1 MGEKNITLVT
11 YYNIIKKH
19 FKKIFII
26 TFIAGVISI
35 IVSLLLPKWYK
46 STAVIL
52 SPSSSSGSMS
62 ALGGLEYLGI
72 GNLLGES
79 ESIFKYMAI
88 LKSRT
93 LREKVI
99 RKYDLID
106 RYGAKNMQ
114 LALKEFD
121 DYLELELGD
130 EYQLNISMIDKNQ
143 DQVAKMT
150 NYIVGLLDSMNVA
163 ITAKDA
169 RNDRKDIGKRYHS
182 LIDSLH
188 TVSNNM
194 AEYMSENG
202 IISLQDQITAGV
214 TSASELQR
222 EIIALETEISVL
234 KKTVKKDNPI
244 LNRKQLELESIR
256 KKYYQILQTDED
268 YIPKFSEIPKIGAE
282 LKKYEKTIDYLTR
295 LLEFVGPQYE
305 KFKLDEIK
313 ETPSLQVLDYGRR
326 PDRKAKPKR
335 AIIVIISTFVVG
347 FLACSYFILR
357 ENNIA

>member
-1 MGEKNITLVT
+1 MKKNLSLIT
-11 YYNIIKKH
+11 YYNIIKDN

-26 TFIAGVISI
+26 TFIAGVVSI
-35 IVSLLLPKWYK
+35 VVSLLLPKWYR
-46 STAVIL
+46 STAVVL

-72 GNLLGES
+72 GNLLGEN

-93 LREKVI
+93 LREKLI
-99 RKYDLID
+99 REYNLIE
-106 RYGAKNMQ
+106 RYGSENMQ
-114 LALKEFD
+114 LALEKLKN
-121 DYLELELGD
+121 YLELELGD
-130 EYQLNISMIDKNQ
+130 EYQLKISMMDKNQ
-143 DQVAKMT
+143 DQVAEIT
-150 NYIVGLLDSMNVA
+150 NYIVHVLDSMNVA
-163 ITAKDA
+163 ITAKGA

-188 TVSNNM
+188 RVSNEM
-194 AEYMSENG
+194 ATYMSENG

-214 TSASELQR
+214 TSASDLQR
-222 EIIALETEISVL
+222 QIIALETEIEVLNKSVQE
-234 KKTVKKDNPI
+234 DNPI
-244 LNRKQLELESIR
+244 LKRKKIKLESLR

-282 LKKYEKTIDYLTR
+282 LKQYEKTIDYLTK

-313 ETPSLQVLDYGRR
+313 ETPSLQILDYGRR
-326 PDRKAKPKR
+326 PDEKCKPKR
-335 AIIVIISTFVVG
+335 SIIVIISTFAIG
-347 FLACSYFILR
+347 FLACSYFIIR
-357 ENNIA
+357 ENLID